1 MLDYDIDVL
10 VSGAGPVGLMA
21 ALHLARWGVSVH
33 LVDAAAGRSVM
44 PATLE
49 EQRGAGAERTSP
61 VAWPFIA
68 ASGTA
73 VRTLA
78 GQAALR

>member
-1 MLDYDIDVL
+1 MLDHDVDVL

-21 ALHLARWGVSVH
+21 ALQLARWGVSVR

-49 EQRGAGAERTSP
+49 EQRGTGAERISP
-61 VAWPFIA
+61 VARPFIA
-68 ASGTA
+68 ASGIA